1 MPRVVANQSAV
12 SQPATHPPEALL
24 AFHRSLPGYAPT
36 PLVPLDSLAAELG
49 VANVWLKDETQRI
62 GLPSF
67 KIMGA
72 SWAVAAAIARHLTLD
87 SLDLG
92 SLRASLPGSGVQ
104 LCAATDGNH
113 GRAVARMARLLG
125 VPCRIFVPAG
135 LAEDRIASIASE
147 GAEVV
152 RGTHTY
158 DPTVMEAA
166 DWAASERA
174 LLIQDTSWSGY
185 EEVPRQIV
193 LGYDTIL
200 REVDDELRL
209 RGFGTPTLVMAQ
221 AGVGSFASAVVA
233 HYGSG
238 DDRPQFV
245 SIEPDSADC
254 VAASIQE
261 GLPTE
266 AAGHLDSI
274 MAGLN
279 CGVVSELAWPILR
292 DGLGAAVTID
302 DDGAREGMRE
312 LAQAGV
318 SAGECSGAA
327 VGGLRLLLS
336 DARWRERLGIT
347 SESCVLVFAT
357 EGVTE
362 PSTYTSIVGGE
373 LGAGIRGH

>member
-49 VANVWLKDETQRI
+49 VEKVWLKDETQRI

-266 AAGHLDSI
+266 AAGNLDSI

>member
-49 VANVWLKDETQRI
+49 VEKVWLKDETQRI

-92 SLRASLPGSGVQ
+92 SLRASLSGSGVQ

-113 GRAVARMARLLG
+113 GRTVARMARLLG

-362 PSTYTSIVGGE
+362 PSTYTSIVEGE

>member
-49 VANVWLKDETQRI
+49 VEKVWLKDETQRI

-92 SLRASLPGSGVQ
+92 SLRASLSGSGVQ

-147 GAEVV
+147 RAEVV

-312 LAQAGV
+312 LAQAGM

>member
-49 VANVWLKDETQRI
+49 VEKVWLKDETQRI

-92 SLRASLPGSGVQ
+92 SLRASLSGSGVQ

>member
-49 VANVWLKDETQRI
+49 VEKVWLKDETQRI

>member
-49 VANVWLKDETQRI
+49 VEKVWLKDETQRI

-92 SLRASLPGSGVQ
+92 SLRASLSGSGVQ

-152 RGTHTY
+152 RGTNTY

>member
-36 PLVPLDSLAAELG
+36 PLVPLDALAAELG
-49 VANVWLKDETQRI
+49 VEKVWLKDETQRI

-92 SLRASLPGSGVQ
+92 SLRASLSGSGVQ

-147 GAEVV
+147 RAEVV

>member
-49 VANVWLKDETQRI
+49 VEKVWLKDETQRI

-147 GAEVV
+147 RAEVV

>member
-92 SLRASLPGSGVQ
+92 SLRASLSGSGVQ

>member
-49 VANVWLKDETQRI
+49 VEKVWLKDETQRI

-92 SLRASLPGSGVQ
+92 SLRASLSGSGVQ

-362 PSTYTSIVGGE
+362 PSTYTSIVEGE

>member
-49 VANVWLKDETQRI
+49 VEKVWLKDETQRI

-72 SWAVAAAIARHLTLD
+72 SWAVAVAIARHLTLD

-92 SLRASLPGSGVQ
+92 SLRASLSGSGVQ

>member
-24 AFHRSLPGYAPT
+24 AVHRSLPGYAPT

-49 VANVWLKDETQRI
+49 VEKVWLKDETQRI

-92 SLRASLPGSGVQ
+92 SLRASLSGSGVQ

-254 VAASIQE
+254 VAASIKE

-362 PSTYTSIVGGE
+362 PSTYTSIVEGE

>member
-92 SLRASLPGSGVQ
+92 SLRASLSGSGVQ

-362 PSTYTSIVGGE
+362 PSTYTSIVEGE

>member
-49 VANVWLKDETQRI
+49 VEKVWLKDETQRI

-92 SLRASLPGSGVQ
+92 SLRASLSGSGVQ

-147 GAEVV
+147 RAEVV

>member
-49 VANVWLKDETQRI
+49 VEKVWLKDETQRI

-166 DWAASERA
+166 DWAASAGA
-174 LLIQDTSWSGY
+174 LLIQDTSWPGY
-185 EEVPRQIV
+185 EEIPGQIV

-266 AAGHLDSI
+266 AAGNLDSI

>member
-49 VANVWLKDETQRI
+49 VEKVWLKDETQRI

-92 SLRASLPGSGVQ
+92 SLRASLSGSGVQ

-174 LLIQDTSWSGY
+174 LLTQDTSWSGY

>member
-49 VANVWLKDETQRI
+49 VEKVWLKDETQRI

-92 SLRASLPGSGVQ
+92 SLRASLSGSGVQ

-292 DGLGAAVTID
+292 DGLEAAVTID

>member
-147 GAEVV
+147 RAEVV

-166 DWAASERA
+166 DWAASAGA
-174 LLIQDTSWSGY
+174 LLIQDTSWPGY
-185 EEVPRQIV
+185 EEIPGQIV

-200 REVDDELRL
+200 REVDDELGL
-209 RGFGTPTLVMAQ
+209 RGFGTPALVMAQ

-266 AAGHLDSI
+266 AAGNLDSI

-292 DGLGAAVTID
+292 DGLEAAVTID

-318 SAGECSGAA
+318 PAGECSGAA

-336 DARWRERLGIT
+336 DVRWRERLGIT

-362 PSTYTSIVGGE
+362 PSTYASIVGGE

>member
-49 VANVWLKDETQRI
+49 VEKVWLKDETQRI

-92 SLRASLPGSGVQ
+92 SLRASLSGSGVQ

-158 DPTVMEAA
+158 DPTVMKAA

>member
-49 VANVWLKDETQRI
+49 VEKVWLKDETQRI

-92 SLRASLPGSGVQ
+92 SLRASLSGSGVQ

-147 GAEVV
+147 RAEVV

-200 REVDDELRL
+200 REVGDELRL

>member
-49 VANVWLKDETQRI
+49 VEKVWLKDETQRI

-92 SLRASLPGSGVQ
+92 SLRASLSGSGVQ

-147 GAEVV
+147 RAEVV

-318 SAGECSGAA
+318 PAGECSGAA

>member
-36 PLVPLDSLAAELG
+36 PLVPLDALAAELG
-49 VANVWLKDETQRI
+49 VAKVWLKDETQRI

-147 GAEVV
+147 RAEVV

-292 DGLGAAVTID
+292 DGLEAAVTID

-362 PSTYTSIVGGE
+362 PSTYASIVGGE

>member
-49 VANVWLKDETQRI
+49 VEKVWLKDETQRI

-92 SLRASLPGSGVQ
+92 SLRASLSGSGVQ

-266 AAGHLDSI
+266 AAGNLDSI